1 MYRIVPRTEIG
12 LPAVVRSS
20 NGRPRPPLHL
30 EPTITIH
37 YTGVSSRDYAQADVA
52 AEVRRIQ
59 EVFSSTKPFEYNYV
73 IGQTNDDLIYEFAGN
88 YQAAHSAG
96 ENSSSFGVLFLNAVR
111 EPFNCVQINKY
122 RWLRD
127 VLIWTQNLT
136 PNPDQ
141 LPHKKMP
148 GANTACPGTLGMR
161 AMPELVKPFHQ

>member
-30 EPTITIH
+30 EATIT
-37 YTGVSSRDYAQADVA
+37 
-52 AEVRRIQ
+52 
-59 EVFSSTKPFEYNYV
+59 
-73 IGQTNDDLIYEFAGN
+73 N
-88 YQAAHSAG
+88 YQAGHSAG

-148 GANTACPGTLGMR
+148 GANTDCPGTLGMR

>member
-59 EVFSSTKPFEYNYV
+59 EVFSSKV
-73 IGQTNDDLIYEFAGN
+73 I
-88 YQAAHSAG
+88 
-96 ENSSSFGVLFLNAVR
+96 
-111 EPFNCVQINKY
+111 
-122 RWLRD
+122 
-127 VLIWTQNLT
+127 
-136 PNPDQ
+136 
-141 LPHKKMP
+141 
-148 GANTACPGTLGMR
+148 
-161 AMPELVKPFHQ
+161 